1 MEVSTSYHCQP
12 TVSFKYGSFQ
22 ESDDVSM
29 MDEEMYY
36 GSYNS
41 HCDSSGFMYD
51 NGSIGEEEEASS
63 NDDGEEMCSE
73 TTDSDMTESLIDDDF
88 NEDPE
93 NEIDEDENEN
103 DNEDEWTNQ
112 KRNATADSSKQNTL
126 AHFASKEMLRLRF
139 PFQSIAIRISDFC
152 ALQENDVLNDTMIDF
167 YLNHIVQ
174 HVLPDNIDK
183 KVNVLPSVFWH
194 NLSLRQHAVDSE
206 DMKHLTEDE
215 RMDLKFK
222 DLHEFVEDFDLQDFE
237 YIVIPVNE
245 WEHWSLAVICHPFTS
260 RARTVI
266 FDSQLTADLNNLQ
279 NMAGLLEEFLNY
291 SWGKRTGK
299 KISHSLP
306 CVVPI
311 ELPQQ
316 TNNFD
321 CGVFILEFAERFLMS
336 PPKDL
341 DTFDFTRQ
349 YPDFKISGKRAEMQR
364 AILALSPEPAQWR
377 PLVEF
382 LNGIN
387 TAAPH
392 RSL

>member
-152 ALQENDVLNDTMIDF
+152 ALQENQRKEGSSKRDIFRVVLKRFSAHLGAEPFCTW
-167 YLNHIVQ
+167 YRVTQ
-174 HVLPDNIDK
+174 SQK
-183 KVNVLPSVFWH
+183 KKKKKKSRWRLARGSLF
-194 NLSLRQHAVDSE
+194 LS
-206 DMKHLTEDE
+206 
-215 RMDLKFK
+215 
-222 DLHEFVEDFDLQDFE
+222 
-237 YIVIPVNE
+237 
-245 WEHWSLAVICHPFTS
+245 
-260 RARTVI
+260 
-266 FDSQLTADLNNLQ
+266 
-279 NMAGLLEEFLNY
+279 
-291 SWGKRTGK
+291 
-299 KISHSLP
+299 
-306 CVVPI
+306 
-311 ELPQQ
+311 
-316 TNNFD
+316 
-321 CGVFILEFAERFLMS
+321 
-336 PPKDL
+336 
-341 DTFDFTRQ
+341 
-349 YPDFKISGKRAEMQR
+349 
-364 AILALSPEPAQWR
+364 
-377 PLVEF
+377 
-382 LNGIN
+382 
-387 TAAPH
+387 
-392 RSL
+392 